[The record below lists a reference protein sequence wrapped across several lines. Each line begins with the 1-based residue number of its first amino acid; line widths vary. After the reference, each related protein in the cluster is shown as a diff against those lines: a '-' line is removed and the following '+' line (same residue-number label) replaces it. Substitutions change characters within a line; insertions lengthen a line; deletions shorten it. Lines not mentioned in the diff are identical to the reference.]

1 MLRYII
7 KVFVRLWFYNGY
19 ENDPTKFKIFLPE
32 GKNCEEGVDV
42 RKNVNEVK
50 LTGLL
55 IDVENSQGRRVEG
68 NY

>member
-7 KVFVRLWFYNGY
+7 KVFVRLWFHNGY

-32 GKNCEEGVDV
+32 GKKSEEGVDV
-42 RKNVNEVK
+42 RKNVNDVK
-50 LTGLL
+50 PTG
-55 IDVENSQGRRVEG
+55 NSQGRRVEG